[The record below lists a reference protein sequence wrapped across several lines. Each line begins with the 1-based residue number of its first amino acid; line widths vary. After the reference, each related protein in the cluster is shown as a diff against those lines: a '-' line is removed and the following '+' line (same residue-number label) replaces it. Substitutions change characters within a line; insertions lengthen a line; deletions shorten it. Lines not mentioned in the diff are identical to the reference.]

1 MVINIKETGAK
12 EENLLCTCAI
22 QKAIDMCNEAGGG
35 TVEIPSGTF
44 LTGCIMLKSNVTLH
58 LLENACLKGTRNPED
73 YTFPDN
79 PDNLIVWKSVAERKN
94 HDHINNPWSRWNG
107 GIIKAV
113 NAENVAIIGEKCS
126 VIDGS
131 DCYDEIGEEYYR
143 GPHAIN
149 MHFCKNIT
157 LKGYRIKDSA
167 NWAHAIFSSKN
178 ITMENVVCEAGHDGI
193 HITTCDDVEI
203 KNCEFYTGDDCI
215 AGIDNI
221 NINIKNC
228 IMNSACSAMR
238 FGGTHVLVEGCKMYG
253 PCKNLFRGSLT
264 VEEKKAGTVAKKQPG
279 HRYNMLSSFT
289 YYADFS
295 RNIREQPGDIIIR
308 DCEIEN
314 ADRLLHYNFSG
325 NEPWQKGRPLESITF
340 ENVAAT
346 GIRMQLNAYG
356 GADAP
361 FCLTFKNCEV
371 AFAEDVENISF
382 IHTCNHKKILLDN
395 LKVKGIKTAPFIKK
409 WSEGG
414 EIITNNLE
422 TDGNTEVVTATEAF
436 FTQCI

>member
-1 MVINIKETGAK
+1 MNINIYETGAGK
-12 EENLLCTCAI
+12 DGFICTEAI
-22 QKAIDMCNEAGGG
+22 QKAIDLCFEAGGG
-35 TVEIPSGTF
+35 TVEIPEGTF
-44 LTGCIMLKSNVTLH
+44 LTGCVMLKSNVTLH
-58 LLENACLKGTRNPED
+58 LMENACIKGTRNPED
-73 YTFPDN
+73 YTFPEK
-79 PDNLIVWKSVAERKN
+79 PDNSIVWKSVAERKN

-113 NAENVAIIGEKCS
+113 EAENVAIIGEKGS

-157 LKGYRIKDSA
+157 LRGYTVKDSA

-178 ITMENVVCEAGHDGI
+178 IIMENVVCEAGHDGI
-193 HITTCDDVEI
+193 HITTCDDVNI
-203 KNCEFYTGDDCI
+203 VDCEFYTGDDCV

-221 NINIKNC
+221 NIKVSNC

-238 FGGTHVLVEGCKMYG
+238 FGGTHVLVENCKMYG
-253 PCKNLFRGSLT
+253 PCKNLFRGSLSL
-264 VEEKKAGTVAKKQPG
+264 EEKKSGAVAEKKPG

-308 DCEIEN
+308 NCEIEN

-340 ENVAAT
+340 ENVKAS

-356 GADAP
+356 GEDAP
-361 FCLTFKNCEV
+361 FSLTFKNCDIS
-371 AFAEDVENISF
+371 FAEDIGEISF
-382 IHTCNHKKILLDN
+382 MHVCNHKKIVLEN
-395 LKVKGIKTAPFIKK
+395 LKIKGIKTAPFIKK
-409 WSEGG
+409 WSDAG
-414 EIITNNLE
+414 EIFISDVSTE
-422 TDGNTEVVTATEAF
+422 GNTEIEEATEPF
-436 FTQCI
+436 FTNCI